1 MTLINVGGSIGDV
14 TVTWQVSSEG
24 QTAVLNE
31 DFVADGATLNFIQGE
46 SRRSKSMALC
56 EKVGVGWGGDN
67 MLNLLLKFAF

>member
-46 SRRSKSMALC
+46 NRRSKSMALC
-56 EKVGVGWGGDN
+56 EEVGVGVGGQYVKS
-67 MLNLLLKFAF
+67 LLKFAF